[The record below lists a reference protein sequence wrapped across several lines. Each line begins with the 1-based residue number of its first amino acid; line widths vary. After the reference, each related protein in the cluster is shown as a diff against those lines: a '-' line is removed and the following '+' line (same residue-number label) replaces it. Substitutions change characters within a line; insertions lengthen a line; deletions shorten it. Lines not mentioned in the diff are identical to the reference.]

1 MFEHKWSYDNTIH
14 ARVRNAICSWLSSKG
29 FTNHI
34 RMVVSSEG
42 VSNACGWRTPLIGW
56 YKVNVD
62 GVVWLKDNE
71 AACGGAIRDHNGVF
85 MVGFMWKIG
94 IVPIVHAKLCAIF
107 HGLKLALDRGF
118 CNIMIESNSVE
129 VVDSMSKDWNGSHPF
144 SSYIRK
150 FVHLL
155 EGFLI
160 PHILRRVNL
169 VADLFAK
176 NAFAFRCCKD

>member
-1 MFEHKWSYDNTIH
+1 MAYLLFDLHEF
-14 ARVRNAICSWLSSKG
+14 NAFISPPRKLHVFK
-29 FTNHI
+29 
-34 RMVVSSEG
+34 G

-85 MVGFMWKIG
+85 M
-94 IVPIVHAKLCAIF
+94 
-107 HGLKLALDRGF
+107 LALDRGF

-160 PHILRRVNL
+160 PHILRRVNM